1 MRGGLSDLQ
10 SIGGSEVISYKLGFS
25 GLEFQITNYK

>member
-1 MRGGLSDLQ
+1 MRGGLSNLQ
-10 SIGGSEVISYKLGFS
+10 SIGRSEVISYKLGVS